1 MGSGHKC
8 VTNRKL
14 GLEYAKL
21 EKVVTSGSNAVFNE
35 ITSSGEVRFDGTG
48 SFNSGIHLPDSKEI
62 SLGDGGN
69 LKIYHNGANSYIHEG
84 KGEDP
89 RMYYTLL
96 VLGC

>member
-21 EKVVTSGSNAVFNE
+21 EKSSNFVAMHVFNE

-48 SFNSGIHLPDSKEI
+48 SFNSEYISDSKEI

-84 KGEDP
+84 KGEADEH
-89 RMYYTLL
+89 YTLL